1 MSSVQK
7 PLSSLTLQYGLID
20 RDARLVDDGSYIM
33 VSHIVIFTI
42 YMRYHYS
49 LLYDGFSYKYWIM
62 VSHIIT
68 NQRGL
73 AATAWTSTRSVGN
86 QPRPPLP
93 TQPSSCR
100 WQGPRPRIHKSRKT
114 SSEDIIRRH
123 HRKTFGCVW
132 KWMQPAIM
140 RIVFKHIYDI
150 NGVYIYIIIVII
162 IIVIII
168 VIVIIIIFLLLLFYY
183 YYYYISDI
191 SSISSISY
199 IIYKQLTIWSIW
211 DCLKMR
217 GTLTLNS
224 WQV

>member
-1 MSSVQK
+1 VCK
-7 PLSSLTLQYGLID
+7 TLCHPLLYSLID
-20 RDARLVDDGSYIM
+20 RDSRLVDDGSFI
-33 VSHIVIFTI
+33 IF
-42 YMRYHYS
+42 
-49 LLYDGFSYKYWIM
+49 YKYWIM

-73 AATAWTSTRSVGN
+73 ADTAWTSTRSVGN

-100 WQGPRPRIHKSRKT
+100 WQGPRPHIHKSRKT

-140 RIVFKHIYDI
+140 RIASKHIYI
-150 NGVYIYIIIVII
+150 YIWYQWCIYIYTHHIYI
-162 IIVIII
+162 
-168 VIVIIIIFLLLLFYY
+168 LL
-183 YYYYISDI
+183 YIWYI
-191 SSISSISY
+191 LYSISY

>member
-150 NGVYIYIIIVII
+150 NGVYIYIYYYCYYYYCYYYCYCYYYYFFII
-162 IIVIII
+162 I
-168 VIVIIIIFLLLLFYY
+168 LLLLLYIWYIFYIFY
-183 YYYYISDI
+183 ILYYI
-191 SSISSISY
+191 
-199 IIYKQLTIWSIW
+199 
-211 DCLKMR
+211 
-217 GTLTLNS
+217 
-224 WQV
+224 